1 LLIQRAGARAHVR
14 AWPWT
19 LLALAALATGIVL
32 RLWQLRSQMLVDDEW
47 HSVRMLVH
55 ADMAT
60 IATHFGIADYC
71 IPLTLFYRWLYQHAA
86 LDEWWMHLPLLLAG
100 VATLV
105 VLPALLRCELP
116 AATRAMWTA
125 LLAISPPLVYFSRTA
140 RPYALTALLGFFAIV
155 AFNRWHARAPH
166 RRAWAAG
173 YLLASALAAWLHLLT
188 LVFTLWPF
196 AHYGARALW
205 KAVSRDSRSPGLR
218 GVGRLFVIAV
228 PLLVLLALLL
238 GPPLAHDWQ
247 AMAGK
252 AAAGR
257 ASAGSLWRSLLMA
270 LGTGR
275 PWVGIALAALSALGA
290 VRLWRREPDLSV
302 LVFGAMT
309 VGAGVIC
316 AVRPAW
322 IEHAP
327 VLVRYC
333 APVLPWLLLCVA
345 EGIVALLEPLRD
357 ARIAALAATG
367 VLSGTFLAGPVPGWL
382 YVPNQFMDHAIFQFD
397 YDVDVNPYAKLVQ
410 LGPVSPFYLALARQP
425 AGSLTLVETPAR
437 AHSNYMPDPW
447 LQRIHRQNVEYALA
461 SPVCGVGEW
470 DEYPSTATGD
480 RFRRIVRLSDILSG
494 TSPGADYLVIR
505 RHPWS
510 IPPAPDFPL
519 PLPWPDMDR
528 CIATVARRLGGPVYE
543 DAQLTAF
550 ALKRTAVPP
559 R

>member
-1 LLIQRAGARAHVR
+1 MLIQRAGARARAR

-19 LLALAALATGIVL
+19 LLALAALAAGIVL
-32 RLWQLRSQMLVDDEW
+32 RLWQLRSQMLIDDEW

-55 ADMAT
+55 ADMGT

-100 VATLV
+100 IATLG
-105 VLPALLRCELP
+105 VLPALLRRELS
-116 AATRAMWTA
+116 AATRAAWIA
-125 LLAISPPLVYFSRTA
+125 LLAISPSLVYFSRTA

-155 AFNRWHARAPH
+155 AFHRWHARAPH

-196 AHYGARALW
+196 VHYGVRALS
-205 KAVSRDSRSPGLR
+205 KALRRDSRGQGMRDL
-218 GVGRLFVIAV
+218 VRLFVLAM
-228 PLLVLLALLL
+228 PLLALLALLL
-238 GPPLAHDWQ
+238 GPPLANDWQ

-257 ASAGSLWRSLLMA
+257 VSAGSLWRSLLIA
-270 LGTGR
+270 VGTGR
-275 PWVGIALAALSALGA
+275 SWAGIALTALFVLGA
-290 VRLWRREPDLSV
+290 LRLWRRERDLAA
-302 LVFGAMT
+302 LALGAMA
-309 VGAGVIC
+309 VGTGVIC
-316 AVRPAW
+316 AARPAW

-345 EGIVALLEPLRD
+345 EGMSAVFERVRD
-357 ARIAALAATG
+357 ARVAALAAAGT
-367 VLSGTFLAGPVPGWL
+367 LSGVFLLGPVPGWL

-397 YDVDVNPYAKLVQ
+397 YDVDANPYAKLVQ

-425 AGSLTLVETPAR
+425 AGSMTLVETPAR

-480 RFRRIVRLSDILSG
+480 RFRRMVRLSDILSG
-494 TSPGADYLVIR
+494 TSSGADYLLMR

-519 PLPWPDMDR
+519 PLPWPDMDA
-528 CIATVARRLGGPVYE
+528 CIARVAQRLGRPVYE
-543 DAQLTAF
+543 DAQLAVF
-550 ALKRTAVPP
+550 ALTPQVLPGR
-559 R
+559 